1 MTSTPLF
8 LFSHQKIR
16 SRVHQTL
23 VCTCLFLKKWKWQH
37 CITMWMNYLKRRE
50 QTQQNIVVCKT
61 KNIFELQCRLWMEEK
76 KCICF
81 HGNPFLERGLCI
93 KWCLYTHTSWPSQ
106 LRKKK
111 HKNNLGAK
119 SLSKHTK
126 THTCIYTPLG
136 NKDTC
141 YKTTMWN
148 IEFVEHIHNTIS
160 ESL

>member
-1 MTSTPLF
+1 MEIPSLKEGYV
-8 LFSHQKIR
+8 LNDVYIH
-16 SRVHQTL
+16 TL
-23 VCTCLFLKKWKWQH
+23 ADLLS
-37 CITMWMNYLKRRE
+37 
-50 QTQQNIVVCKT
+50 
-61 KNIFELQCRLWMEEK
+61 
-76 KCICF
+76 
-81 HGNPFLERGLCI
+81 LE
-93 KWCLYTHTSWPSQ
+93 
-106 LRKKK
+106 KKK